1 MTQSLAWL
9 RTALGATWFVAQIY
23 ILFHPPIPMLARPLH
38 VMIAV
43 VLIFLWQP
51 LVDRD
56 GKTTP
61 LRAAFDLALLAGC
74 IAATVYYWLRADYLT
89 ERMENVDPVF
99 QSDLLFGLLTLFL
112 LCEATR
118 RVLGWNLL
126 SVIVVFVLYGF
137 AGPYLP
143 SWMHFAGFKIP
154 EFVEIMTMTGHGIF
168 GITTE
173 TSLTLVFYFLAFSA
187 VYAAAGGTELFMDL
201 ALKLVGKRNGG
212 AAKAEV
218 VSSALFGTVSGSAV
232 ANVTATGSF
241 TIPLMIR
248 TGYSREWAAAHE
260 AIASTGGQLM
270 PPVMGIAA
278 FVMADIVGVPYAKI
292 ALAATIPALAY
303 FGSLYLLV
311 HLNALRSGIGSLPV
325 AEIDAIAPVLRRILL
340 IAPPLALIGA
350 FAIGY
355 DAAMAAVIGGI
366 VAWACSYLPG
376 GKPLTPRRFFEM
388 TDDCA
393 RQAAAVAIP
402 IAAIGIIIGVAVQ
415 SNLAIKF
422 STEMLALGGGTLAGS
437 LVFISLGIIVLGMG
451 LPTVAAY
458 VIGAILFVPA
468 LQKLGVDLMASH
480 FYVLFFA
487 VLSMV
492 TPPVA
497 LASYTAAG
505 IARSNPNTTGLYAF
519 LLATPTF
526 LVPIAFVRDPAIL
539 FIGPWSG
546 IALAAVT
553 LGCGAAAWTIMVS
566 GYAGGVLNVI
576 ERVLFGVL
584 AVVLILAPFGTIG
597 KFISVGLFAV
607 LLGWAMRAR
616 FLNPSKSV
624 AAGEGGS

>member
-1 MTQSLAWL
+1 MTRTLAWT
-9 RTALGATWFVAQIY
+9 RTALGALWFVAQIY

-43 VLIFLWQP
+43 VLILLWQP
-51 LVDRD
+51 LNDRE
-56 GKTTP
+56 GKATP
-61 LRAAFDLALLAGC
+61 ARVGIDLALLAAC
-74 IAATVYYWLRADYLT
+74 VAATIYYVLRADYLT

-99 QSDLLFGLLTLFL
+99 ASDLFFGLLTLLL

-126 SVIVVFVLYGF
+126 SVIVVFVAYGWLS
-137 AGPYLP
+137 PYLP
-143 SWMHFAGFKIP
+143 GWLYFAGFKLP
-154 EFVEIMTMTGHGIF
+154 EFVEIMTMAGHGIF

-187 VYAAAGGTELFMDL
+187 IYAVVGGTELFMDL
-201 ALKLVGKRNGG
+201 ALKLVGKRRGG

-311 HLNALRSGIGSLPV
+311 HLNAMRSGIGSLPA
-325 AEIDAIAPVLRRILL
+325 AEIDAIASVGKRILL

-355 DAAMAAVIGGI
+355 DAAMAALIGGI

-376 GKPLTPRRFFEM
+376 GRPLTPRRFLEM

-393 RQAAAVAIP
+393 KQAAAVAIP

-422 STEMLALGGGTLAGS
+422 STEMLTLGGGTLVGS
-437 LVFISLGIIVLGMG
+437 LIFVSLGIIVLGMG

-468 LQKLGVDLMASH
+468 LQKLGVELMAAH

-505 IARSNPNTTGLYAF
+505 IARSNPNITGLYAF
-519 LLATPTF
+519 ILSMPTF
-526 LVPIAFVRDPAIL
+526 LIPIAFVRDPAIL
-539 FIGPWSG
+539 FIGEWPD
-546 IALAAVT
+546 IALAATT
-553 LGCGAAAWTIMVS
+553 LGCGAAGWTMMVS
-566 GYAGGVLNVI
+566 GYSGGPLNI
-576 ERVLFGVL
+576 AERVLFAIV
-584 AVVLILAPFGTIG
+584 AVVLILVPFGTIG
-597 KFISVGLFAV
+597 KFVSIAVFAV
-607 LLGWAMRAR
+607 LLAWSLRGS
-616 FLNPSKSV
+616 FSG
-624 AAGEGGS
+624 AAKPIAPGK

>member
-1 MTQSLAWL
+1 MTQSIAWL
-9 RTALGATWFVAQIY
+9 RTALGALWFVAQIY
-23 ILFHPPIPMLARPLH
+23 VLFYPPIPMLARPLH
-38 VMIAV
+38 VMIAI
-43 VLIFLWQP
+43 VLTFLWQP
-51 LVDRD
+51 LTGGD

-61 LRAAFDLALLAGC
+61 AHAAIDLVLLAGSV
-74 IAATVYYWLRADYLT
+74 AATIYYIFRADYLT
-89 ERMENVDPVF
+89 ERMENVDPVLP
-99 QSDLLFGLLTLFL
+99 SDLYFGLLTLLL

-126 SVIVVFVLYGF
+126 SVIIAFVAYGWL
-137 AGPYLP
+137 APYLP
-143 SWMHFAGFKIP
+143 GWMHFAGFQIP

-187 VYAAAGGTELFMDL
+187 IYAASGGTELFMDL
-201 ALKLVGKRNGG
+201 ALKLVGKRSGG

-340 IAPPLALIGA
+340 ITPPLALIGA
-350 FAIGY
+350 FAVGY
-355 DAAMAAVIGGI
+355 DAPMAAVIGGL
-366 VAWACSYLPG
+366 VTWACSYLPG
-376 GKPLTPRRFFEM
+376 GKPLTPRRTLEM

-422 STEMLALGGGTLAGS
+422 STEMLALGGGTLIGS
-437 LVFISLGIIVLGMG
+437 LFFISLGIIVLGMG

-468 LQKLGVDLMASH
+468 LQKLGVDLMAAH

-505 IARSNPNTTGLYAF
+505 IARSNPNITGLYAF

-539 FIGPWSG
+539 FIGEWTD

-553 LGCGAAAWTIMVS
+553 LGSGAAAWIVMVS
-566 GYAGGVLNVI
+566 GYAGGVLGVI
-576 ERVLFGVL
+576 ERLLFG
-584 AVVLILAPFGTIG
+584 AVALVLILAPFGTTG
-597 KFISVGLFAV
+597 KFASIAVFVAV
-607 LLGWAMRAR
+607 LAWALRAR
-616 FLNPSKSV
+616 LFGASKSV
-624 AAGEGGS
+624 PAGEGGS

>member
-1 MTQSLAWL
+1 MTRSLAWL
-9 RTALGATWFVAQIY
+9 RTGLGVVWFVAQIY

-38 VMIAV
+38 VMMAV
-43 VLIFLWQP
+43 VLIFLWHP
-51 LVDRD
+51 LAKPDEAA
-56 GKTTP
+56 P
-61 LRAAFDLALLAGC
+61 LRRVIDLALLALSV
-74 IAATVYYWLRADYLT
+74 AATAYYWLRADYLT
-89 ERMENVDPVF
+89 ERMENVDPVLA
-99 QSDLLFGLLTLFL
+99 SDIGFGALTLLL

-126 SVIVVFVLYGF
+126 SVILVFVGYAWL
-137 AGPYLP
+137 APYLP
-143 SWMHFAGFKIP
+143 GWLYFAGFKFP
-154 EFVEIMTMTGHGIF
+154 ELIEIMTMAGHGIF

-187 VYAAAGGTELFMDL
+187 IYAAVGGTELFMDL
-201 ALKLVGKRNGG
+201 ALKLVGKRPGG

-241 TIPLMIR
+241 TIPLMMR

-278 FVMADIVGVPYAKI
+278 FVMADILGVPYAKI
-292 ALAATIPALAY
+292 ALAATIPAVVY
-303 FGSLYLLV
+303 FGALYLLV
-311 HLNALRSGIGSLPV
+311 HLNALRSGIGSLP
-325 AEIDAIAPVLRRILL
+325 ATEIDAIQSIGKRLLL
-340 IAPPLALIGA
+340 ISPPLALIAA
-350 FAIGY
+350 FALGY

-376 GKPLTPRRFFEM
+376 GRPMTPRRFLEM

-422 STEMLALGGGTLAGS
+422 STEMLALGGGTLTGS
-437 LVFISLGIIVLGMG
+437 LIFISLGIIMLGMG

-468 LQKLGVDLMASH
+468 LQKLGVDQMAAH

-487 VLSMV
+487 VLAMV

-505 IARSNPNTTGLYAF
+505 IARANPNRTGLYAF
-519 LLATPTF
+519 ILSLPTF
-526 LVPIAFVRDPAIL
+526 LIPIAFVRNPAIL
-539 FIGPWSG
+539 FVGDLLD
-546 IALAAVT
+546 IALAGLV
-553 LGCGAAAWTIMVS
+553 LSCGAAGWIMMIS
-566 GYAGGVLNVI
+566 GYARTPLNVI
-576 ERVLFGVL
+576 ERAVFGVL
-584 AVVLILAPFGTIG
+584 AVMLILAPFGTEGALVSLAAFGIALIWTLRG
-597 KFISVGLFAV
+597 SLF
-607 LLGWAMRAR
+607 GAR
-616 FLNPSKSV
+616 NPIT
-624 AAGEGGS
+624 AGE

>member
-1 MTQSLAWL
+1 MDRSLAWL
-9 RTALGATWFVAQIY
+9 RTGLGAVWFVAQIY
-23 ILFHPPIPMLARPLH
+23 ILFYPPIPMLARPLH
-38 VMIAV
+38 VMMAI
-43 VLIFLWQP
+43 VLIILWQP
-51 LVDRD
+51 LRARD
-56 GKTTP
+56 GAEPWHWRILDLGILAAVAATAVYYV
-61 LRAAFDLALLAGC
+61 LRAE
-74 IAATVYYWLRADYLT
+74 YLT
-89 ERMENVDPVF
+89 ERMENVDPVLP
-99 QSDLLFGLLTLFL
+99 SDLLFGLLTLLL

-126 SVIVVFVLYGF
+126 SVIVVFVVYGF
-137 AGPYLP
+137 LSPYLP
-143 SWMHFAGFKIP
+143 GWMHFAGFKFP
-154 EFVEIMTMTGHGIF
+154 EFIEIMTMAGHGVF

-187 VYAAAGGTELFMDL
+187 IYAVVGGTELFMDL
-201 ALKLVGKRNGG
+201 ALKLVGKQPGG

-241 TIPLMIR
+241 TIPLMMR

-278 FVMADIVGVPYAKI
+278 FVMADILGVPYAKI
-292 ALAATIPALAY
+292 ALAACIPAAVY
-303 FGSLYLLV
+303 FGALYLLV
-311 HLNALRSGIGSLPV
+311 HLNAMRSGIGSLPA
-325 AEIDAIAPVLRRILL
+325 AEIDAIHSIGKRILL
-340 IAPPLALIGA
+340 ISPPLALIAA
-350 FAIGY
+350 FAVGY
-355 DAAMAAVIGGI
+355 DASMAAVIGGV

-376 GKPLTPRRFFEM
+376 GRPITPRRFLVM

-422 STEMLALGGGTLAGS
+422 STEMLAFGGGTLIGS
-437 LVFISLGIIVLGMG
+437 LLFISIGIIMLGMG

-468 LQKLGVDLMASH
+468 LQKLDIYPLAAH

-487 VLSMV
+487 VLAMV

-505 IARSNPNTTGLYAF
+505 IARANPNKTGLYAF
-519 LLATPTF
+519 ILSLPTF
-526 LVPIAFVRDPAIL
+526 LIPIAFVRDPAIL
-539 FIGPWSG
+539 FIGEWSD
-546 IALAAVT
+546 IALAALT
-553 LGCGAAAWTIMVS
+553 LCCGSAGWILMIS
-566 GYAGGVLNVI
+566 GFVASPLNAV
-576 ERVLFGVL
+576 ERAVFG
-584 AVVLILAPFGTIG
+584 IL
-597 KFISVGLFAV
+597 AV
-607 LLGWAMRAR
+607 LLILVPFGQTGRFVSLGAFALLLGWCLRAGILGLR
-616 FLNPSKSV
+616 KPA
-624 AAGEGGS
+624 AAGK

>member
-1 MTQSLAWL
+1 MRWRAVDLTILA
-9 RTALGATWFVAQIY
+9 ALIAT
-23 ILFHPPIPMLARPLH
+23 
-38 VMIAV
+38 
-43 VLIFLWQP
+43 
-51 LVDRD
+51 
-56 GKTTP
+56 
-61 LRAAFDLALLAGC
+61 
-74 IAATVYYWLRADYLT
+74 TVYYVLRADYLT
-89 ERMENVDPVF
+89 ERMENVDPVLL
-99 QSDLLFGLLTLFL
+99 SDLLFGLLTLLL

-126 SVIVVFVLYGF
+126 SVIVVFVAYGF
-137 AGPYLP
+137 LSPHLP
-143 SWMHFAGFKIP
+143 GWMHFAGFKFP
-154 EFVEIMTMTGHGIF
+154 EFIEIMTMAGHGVF

-187 VYAAAGGTELFMDL
+187 IYSIVGGTELFMDL
-201 ALKLVGKRNGG
+201 ALKLVGKRPGG

-241 TIPLMIR
+241 TIPLMMR

-278 FVMADIVGVPYAKI
+278 FVMADILGVPYSKI
-292 ALAATIPALAY
+292 ALAATIPAVVY
-303 FGSLYLLV
+303 FGALYLLV
-311 HLNALRSGIGSLPV
+311 HLNAMRSGVGSLPA
-325 AEIDAIAPVLRRILL
+325 AEIDAIQAIGRRMLL
-340 IAPPLALIGA
+340 ITPPLALIAA
-350 FAIGY
+350 FAVGY
-355 DAAMAAVIGGI
+355 DASMAAVIGGI
-366 VAWACSYLPG
+366 VAWTCSYLPG
-376 GKPLTPRRFFEM
+376 GRPITPRRFLEM

-422 STEMLALGGGTLAGS
+422 STEMLAFGGGTLVGS
-437 LVFISLGIIVLGMG
+437 LFFISLGIIVLGMG

-468 LQKLGVDLMASH
+468 LQKLGVDQLASH

-505 IARSNPNTTGLYAF
+505 SPAP
-519 LLATPTF
+519 TPTRR
-526 LVPIAFVRDPAIL
+526 AFTLSFSACRPSSYRSRSCATRQSCLSVTGAIL
-539 FIGPWSG
+539 PWP
-546 IALAAVT
+546 
-553 LGCGAAAWTIMVS
+553 
-566 GYAGGVLNVI
+566 
-576 ERVLFGVL
+576 R
-584 AVVLILAPFGTIG
+584 
-597 KFISVGLFAV
+597 
-607 LLGWAMRAR
+607 
-616 FLNPSKSV
+616 
-624 AAGEGGS
+624 

>member
-1 MTQSLAWL
+1 MTRSLAWV
-9 RTALGATWFVAQIY
+9 RTGLGVVWFVAQLY
-23 ILFHPPIPMLARPLH
+23 ILYYPPIPMLARPLH
-38 VMIAV
+38 VMMAI
-43 VLIFLWQP
+43 VLIILWQP
-51 LVDRD
+51 LGSKDARSSIH
-56 GKTTP
+56 
-61 LRAAFDLALLAGC
+61 LRAIDFAILAGV
-74 IAATVYYWLRADYLT
+74 AATTAYYWLRAEYLT
-89 ERMENVDPVF
+89 ERMENVDPVLL
-99 QSDLLFGLLTLFL
+99 SDTVFGLLTLLL

-126 SVIVVFVLYGF
+126 SVIVIFVGYAWLAQFLPGWLHFPGF
-137 AGPYLP
+137 
-143 SWMHFAGFKIP
+143 GFP
-154 EFVEIMTMTGHGIF
+154 EFVEIMTMTGHGVF

-187 VYAAAGGTELFMDL
+187 MYAAVGGTALFMDL
-201 ALKLVGKRNGG
+201 ALKLVGKRPGG

-241 TIPLMIR
+241 TIPLMMR

-278 FVMADIVGVPYAKI
+278 FVMADILGVPYARI
-292 ALAATIPALAY
+292 ALAAAIPALVY
-303 FGSLYLLV
+303 FGALYLLV
-311 HLNALRSGIGSLPV
+311 HLNALRSGIGSLPG
-325 AEIDAIAPVLRRILL
+325 AEIDAIESVTRRIVL

-350 FAIGY
+350 FAAGY

-376 GKPLTPRRFFEM
+376 GRPMTSRRFLEM

-422 STEMLALGGGTLAGS
+422 STQMLALGGGTLAGA
-437 LVFISLGIIVLGMG
+437 LIFIALGIIVLGMG

-468 LQKLGVDLMASH
+468 LQKLGVDQLAAH
-480 FYVLFFA
+480 FYVLFFS
-487 VLSMV
+487 VLAMV

-505 IARSNPNTTGLYAF
+505 IARANANRTGLYAF
-519 LLATPTF
+519 ILSLPTF
-526 LVPIAFVRDPAIL
+526 LIPIAFVRDPAIL
-539 FIGPWSG
+539 FVGDWDN
-546 IALAAVT
+546 IAMAAVT
-553 LGCGAAAWTIMVS
+553 LCCGAAAWIVMVS
-566 GYAGGVLNVI
+566 GYVGTPLSVA
-576 ERVLFGVL
+576 ERAIFGVL
-584 AVVLILAPFGTIG
+584 AVPLILSPFGTIG
-597 KFISVGLFAV
+597 KFVLIAAFAMLVIWSARTTLF
-607 LLGWAMRAR
+607 GTGK
-616 FLNPSKSV
+616 PV
-624 AAGEGGS
+624 AAGE

>member
-1 MTQSLAWL
+1 MTAARFGIIGMTRSLAWT
-9 RTALGATWFVAQIY
+9 RTALGAVWFIAQIY
-23 ILFHPPIPMLARPLH
+23 ILFYPPIPMLARPLH
-38 VMIAV
+38 VMMAI
-43 VLIFLWQP
+43 VLIILWQP
-51 LVDRD
+51 LTGRD
-56 GKTTP
+56 GKTAP
-61 LRAAFDLALLAGC
+61 WHRAVDLAILAAC
-74 IAATVYYWLRADYLT
+74 AVTTVYYVLRADYLT
-89 ERMENVDPVF
+89 ERMENVDPVLP
-99 QSDLLFGLLTLFL
+99 SDMAFGLLTLLL

-126 SVIVVFVLYGF
+126 SVIVIFVAYAWLS
-137 AGPYLP
+137 PYLP
-143 SWMHFAGFKIP
+143 GWLHFAGFRFP
-154 EFVEIMTMTGHGIF
+154 EFIEIMTMAGHGVF

-187 VYAAAGGTELFMDL
+187 IYAVVGGTELFMDL
-201 ALKLVGKRNGG
+201 ALKLVGKRPGG

-278 FVMADIVGVPYAKI
+278 FVMADIIGVPYAKI

-311 HLNALRSGIGSLPV
+311 HLNALRSGIGSLPA

-340 IAPPLALIGA
+340 ITPPLALIGA
-350 FAIGY
+350 FAMGY
-355 DAAMAAVIGGI
+355 DAAMAAVIGGV

-376 GKPLTPRRFFEM
+376 GRPLTPRRFLEM

-393 RQAAAVAIP
+393 KQAAAVAIP
-402 IAAIGIIIGVAVQ
+402 IAAIGIIIGIAVQ

-422 STEMLALGGGTLAGS
+422 STEMLALGGGTLVGS
-437 LVFISLGIIVLGMG
+437 LIFVSLGIIVLGMG

-468 LQKLGVDLMASH
+468 LQKLGVDLLAAH

-519 LLATPTF
+519 LLGMPTF
-526 LVPIAFVRDPAIL
+526 LMPIAFVRDPAIL
-539 FIGPWSG
+539 FVGDWSD

-553 LGCGAAAWTIMVS
+553 LGCGAAAWIDH
-566 GYAGGVLNVI
+566 G
-576 ERVLFGVL
+576 
-584 AVVLILAPFGTIG
+584 
-597 KFISVGLFAV
+597 VGLC
-607 LLGWAMRAR
+607 R
-616 FLNPSKSV
+616 P
-624 AAGEGGS
+624 AA

>member
-1 MTQSLAWL
+1 MTRSLAWL
-9 RTALGATWFVAQIY
+9 RTGLGTLWFVAQIY
-23 ILFHPPIPMLARPLH
+23 ILFYPPIPMLARPLH
-38 VMIAV
+38 VMMAI
-43 VLIFLWQP
+43 VLIILWQP
-51 LVDRD
+51 LGAKD
-56 GKTTP
+56 GKSP
-61 LRAAFDLALLAGC
+61 WHLRAADLLILA
-74 IAATVYYWLRADYLT
+74 ASVATTIYYVLRAEYLT
-89 ERMENVDPVF
+89 ERMENVDPVLP
-99 QSDLLFGLLTLFL
+99 SDIVFGVLTLLL

-126 SVIVVFVLYGF
+126 SVILVFVGYAWL
-137 AGPYLP
+137 GPYLP
-143 SWMHFAGFKIP
+143 SWLHFAGFGFA
-154 EFVEIMTMTGHGIF
+154 EFIEIMTMAGHGVF

-187 VYAAAGGTELFMDL
+187 IYSVVGGTELFMDL
-201 ALKLVGKRNGG
+201 ALKLVGKRPGG

-278 FVMADIVGVPYAKI
+278 FVMADIIGVPYAKI
-292 ALAATIPALAY
+292 ALAAAIPAAVY
-303 FGSLYLLV
+303 FGALYLLV
-311 HLNALRSGIGSLPV
+311 HLNALRSGIGSLP
-325 AEIDAIAPVLRRILL
+325 ATEIDGIAPVLRRILL
-340 IAPPLALIGA
+340 ISPPLALIAA
-350 FAIGY
+350 FALGY

-376 GKPLTPRRFFEM
+376 GRPLTPRRFLEM

-393 RQAAAVAIP
+393 RQASQVAIP
-402 IAAIGIIIGVAVQ
+402 IAAIGIIIAVAVQ

-422 STEMLALGGGTLAGS
+422 SNEMLALGGGTLVGS

-468 LQKLGVDLMASH
+468 LQKLGVDLLASH

-505 IARSNPNTTGLYAF
+505 IARSNPNKTGLYAF
-519 LLATPTF
+519 ILSLPTF
-526 LVPIAFVRDPAIL
+526 LIPIAFVRDPAIL
-539 FIGPWSG
+539 FIGEWHE
-546 IALAAVT
+546 IAFAALT
-553 LGCGAAAWTIMVS
+553 LCCGAGAWIMMIS
-566 GYAGGVLNVI
+566 GYASAPLSIV

-584 AVVLILAPFGTIG
+584 AVVLILAPFGTMG
-597 KFISVGLFAV
+597 KFASLAVFAA
-607 LLGWAMRAR
+607 LLVWAMRAKLFGAKR
-616 FLNPSKSV
+616 PVTAS
-624 AAGEGGS
+624 E